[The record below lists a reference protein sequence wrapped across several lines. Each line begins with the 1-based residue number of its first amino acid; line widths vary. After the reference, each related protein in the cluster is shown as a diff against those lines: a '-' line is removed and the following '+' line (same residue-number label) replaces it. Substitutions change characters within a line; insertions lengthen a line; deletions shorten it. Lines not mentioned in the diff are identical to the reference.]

1 MEAEFAGIR
10 FTGGKVF
17 ALITAISTFTVGA
30 YGAFEVYKQFQDMT
44 AQISEFK
51 PVDISG
57 VEKSILTLQAQNAQT
72 GALVNEQI
80 GNFRETVSTI
90 QTDLYDMK
98 ISQKADLSRLQAIID
113 KQDIRNRNNTETVRS
128 LISSWEDRTDAK
140 LARNAESVDRLE
152 QKLQK
157 MIRQALENP
166 LAAMK

>member
-128 LISSWEDRTDAK
+128 LIGAWEDRTDAK
-140 LARNAESVDRLE
+140 LARQTESVDLLE
-152 QKLQK
+152 QKLEK
-157 MIRQALENP
+157 MIRRALENP
-166 LAAMK
+166 LAALN